1 LASFGNARSQL
12 IVASFKCSP
21 TIASTKPPDSQP
33 ERGLDPRPSRRGG
46 EPSTCRISATK
57 TAVEIIPLSSSPVSP
72 TLERPARMAPEGQ
85 GPSEA
90 LMWL

>member
-1 LASFGNARSQL
+1 MFNAD
-12 IVASFKCSP
+12 
-21 TIASTKPPDSQP
+21 PDSAFPNSEFLRPVENSQ
-33 ERGLDPRPSRRGG
+33 EILRDTAGRADLGPRNRRWD
-46 EPSTCRISATK
+46 
-57 TAVEIIPLSSSPVSP
+57 IPLSSCPVSP